1 MVIFFALFTLM
12 YAVASSLVAPRR
24 MVDINNV
31 TEFAV
36 EDISNEMQFDSEDS
50 SMTELDVEDISN
62 EMQFDSE
69 DSSMTE
75 VDVEDISYEM
85 QFDSEDSSMTEVD
98 VEDISNE
105 MQFDSE
111 DSSMTEVDVE
121 DISYEMQFDSED
133 SSMTEVDVEDISNE
147 MQFDSEDNSMTEV
160 DVEDISNITESA
172 RRRMTWS
179 NCAVYKGS
187 HSAQYLYIHGKCR
200 HIRSWNTVFNWY
212 GRNVYQKISQSTMN
226 ACRKGDDIKVGWLMR
241 GHGTHPVY
249 AVFNGKKHH
258 IANRSTFNRC
268 RFHWSQVVDIP
279 RRVVDGYPTGPSIK
293 V

>member
-12 YAVASSLVAPRR
+12 YAVASNLVAPRR
-24 MVDINNV
+24 MVDINNE

-36 EDISNEMQFDSEDS
+36 D
-50 SMTELDVEDISN
+50 DISN

-98 VEDISNE
+98 MEDISNE
-105 MQFDSE
+105 MQYDSE
-111 DSSMTEVDVE
+111 DN
-121 DISYEMQFDSED
+121 
-133 SSMTEVDVEDISNE
+133 SMTEVDVEDISNE
-147 MQFDSEDNSMTEV
+147 MEFDSKDNSMTEV

-187 HSAQYLYIHGKCR
+187 HPAQFIYIHGKCWGFE
-200 HIRSWNTVFNWY
+200 SWNIVGNLF
-212 GRNVYQKISQSTMN
+212 GRNVYQKVSQSTMN
-226 ACRKGDDIKVGWLMR
+226 ACRKGDNIKVGWLMR
-241 GHGTHPVY
+241 GHGTHAIY
-249 AVFNGKKHH
+249 AVFNSKKHH
-258 IANRSTFNRC
+258 IANPSTFNRC
-268 RFHWSQVVDIP
+268 RFNWDSVVDIP